1 MQKRIS
7 ELKLTSEKTKKDLM
21 IATLFINKKSDV
33 RIKDINLPSFVKII
47 NKDREVF
54 KLMSDKFRMKL
65 IMKIVLR

>member
-1 MQKRIS
+1 
-7 ELKLTSEKTKKDLM
+7 M